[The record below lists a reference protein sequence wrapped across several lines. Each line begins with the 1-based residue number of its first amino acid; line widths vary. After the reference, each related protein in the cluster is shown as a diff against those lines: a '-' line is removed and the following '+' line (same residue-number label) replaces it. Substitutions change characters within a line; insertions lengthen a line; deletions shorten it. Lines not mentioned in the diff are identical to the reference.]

1 MVASVISPVDI
12 GGMPGEERQ
21 LPVWMRGIA
30 ERNKLSNSMREPGR
44 QTDDESYQ
52 RSLMKRLGHADVHA
66 RMVAAQCL
74 AAASPKGSRAA
85 LNALLCIP
93 KGRVINRSGATLSLS
108 LGKKGV
114 RDPSQQV
121 QAACVES
128 AGEHLPAVCP
138 PPRSAFR
145 LPCLTLAKLQMPNL
159 VVAACGG
166 LFYSAR
172 LFAMVLG
179 PFVS

>member
-1 MVASVISPVDI
+1 MFKGHMVASVISPVDI
-12 GGMPGEERQ
+12 GGMPGEERR

-30 ERNKLSNSMREPGR
+30 ERNKLSNSIREPG
-44 QTDDESYQ
+44 QVGHDDESYQ

-66 RMVAAQCL
+66 RVVAAQCL

-128 AGEHLPAVCP
+128 AGENLPAACP
-138 PPRSAFR
+138 PP
-145 LPCLTLAKLQMPNL
+145 
-159 VVAACGG
+159 
-166 LFYSAR
+166 
-172 LFAMVLG
+172 
-179 PFVS
+179 

>member
-12 GGMPGEERQ
+12 GGMPGEERR

-30 ERNKLSNSMREPGR
+30 ERNKLSNSIREPG
-44 QTDDESYQ
+44 QVGHDDESYQ

-128 AGEHLPAVCP
+128 AGENLPAACP
-138 PPRSAFR
+138 PH
-145 LPCLTLAKLQMPNL
+145 
-159 VVAACGG
+159 
-166 LFYSAR
+166 
-172 LFAMVLG
+172 
-179 PFVS
+179 